1 MYLVGI
7 INLNF
12 LNKEFKFYISKYS
25 ENLIFP
31 FVVGMGFAFGWTPC
45 IGPILGS
52 VLALSSLENTF
63 YQGIFLLLIY
73 SIGLGIPFIL
83 SGYFLGNF
91 LIFSKKIRKFISVI
105 QKTSGIILILTGILI
120 LTSKLQ
126 VVGFYLLNLFPF
138 LSKLG

>member
-1 MYLVGI
+1 
-7 INLNF
+7 
-12 LNKEFKFYISKYS
+12 
-25 ENLIFP
+25 
-31 FVVGMGFAFGWTPC
+31 MGFAFGWTPC

-52 VLALSSLENTF
+52 VLALSSLDSTL
-63 YQGIFLLLIY
+63 YQGIFLLFVY

-91 LIFSKKIRKFISVI
+91 LVFSKKIKKFILLI
-105 QKTSGIILILTGILI
+105 QKTSGIILILTGLLI

-126 VVGFYLLNLFPF
+126 IIGFYLLDLFPF